1 MEYLLKDVSLKIAQ
15 EKIAQEVGKL
25 TMEYEKT
32 HDQRIKMKLEEL
44 ISDRDE
50 IYKENEEIIK
60 KYVGDI
66 TKWIKKN

>member
-15 EKIAQEVGKL
+15 EKIAQEVGNL

-32 HDQRIKMKLEEL
+32 HDQKIKMKLEEL

>member
-32 HDQRIKMKLEEL
+32 HDQKIKKKLEEL

>member
-32 HDQRIKMKLEEL
+32 HDQNIKMKLEEL